1 MRFLFSGEGVGKIG
15 LVVRPR
21 SIERKQ
27 GTVEVEILEIT
38 ENTEK
43 KRKKEE
49 DQNVKRSFNNF
60 RIILRHIYSL
70 FLFT

>member
-38 ENTEK
+38 ENTDK
-43 KRKKEE
+43 KRNKEE
-49 DQNVKRSFNNF
+49 DHNLNRSLKN
-60 RIILRHIYSL
+60 IISVGIISTVYNLG
-70 FLFT
+70 